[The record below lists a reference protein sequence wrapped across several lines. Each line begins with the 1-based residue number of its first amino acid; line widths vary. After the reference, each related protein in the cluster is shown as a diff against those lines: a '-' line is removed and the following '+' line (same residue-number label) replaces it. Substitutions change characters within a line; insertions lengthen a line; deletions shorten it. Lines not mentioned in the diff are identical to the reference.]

1 MSTMVLID
9 NATTTVTGT
18 PQNVQALRIPTDNKT
33 FQASGKTST
42 STGATAVV
50 VEVSNDNANWIT
62 MGTISLTLGTTTT
75 TDGFVSSAN
84 WTYVRGR
91 VSSISGTG
99 ATVSLFMGL

>member
-1 MSTMVLID
+1 MSTIVLLS

-33 FQASGKTST
+33 FQASGRANSAGTT
-42 STGATAVV
+42 DVV
-50 VEVSNDNANWIT
+50 VEVSNDNTNWIL
-62 MGTISLTLGTTTT
+62 MGTITLTLGTSST

-91 VSSISGTG
+91 VSTISPGIG